1 MTINEQGNKLKPK
14 PFVKWAG
21 GKKQI
26 LSKLLQYKPTYFN
39 RYIEPF
45 VGGGALLFELSI
57 REGLINDSN
66 EELINCYEIIRDN
79 PEELIKDLY
88 KHVNTAEYFYE
99 IRGQNSAELT
109 KIERASRLIYLNR
122 TCYNGLWRVNQ
133 KNQFNTPFGNYTNP
147 RIVNVELIPQVSIFL
162 KNVKIY
168 CMDFE
173 KFLLENAKEGD
184 FIYLD
189 PPYHPISK
197 YSDFKR
203 YTKDFFGLEE
213 QKKLAFIFQKLHE
226 KGCKLL
232 LSNSYSDFIL
242 ELYKDFNIVIIDAR
256 RNINK
261 NPEGRGLIKEILIK
275 NYE

>member
-1 MTINEQGNKLKPK
+1 MTIKEQPNKLKPK

-26 LSKLLQYKPTYFN
+26 LSRLLHYKPTHFN

-45 VGGGALLFELSI
+45 VGGGAFLFELNFM
-57 REGLINDSN
+57 EGLINDSN
-66 EELINCYEIIRDN
+66 EELIICYEIIRDY
-79 PEELIKDLY
+79 PEELIRDLK

-99 IRGQNSAELT
+99 IRRQNSSELT

-133 KNQFNTPFGNYTNP
+133 KNQFNTPFGKYTNP
-147 RIVNVELIPQVSIFL
+147 KIVNSQLIIEVSTFL
-162 KNVKIY
+162 KKVKIY

-173 KFLLENAKEGD
+173 KFLLENAKEDD

-213 QKKLAFIFQKLHE
+213 QKRLAFIFKKLHE

-242 ELYKDFNIVIIDAR
+242 ESYKDFNIVIIDAR

-261 NPEGRGLIKEILIK
+261 NPDGRGLIKEVLIK

>member
-1 MTINEQGNKLKPK
+1 MTTKEQANKLKPK

-21 GKKQI
+21 GKKQT
-26 LSKLLQYKPTYFN
+26 LSRLLEFKPAHFN

-45 VGGGALLFELSI
+45 VGGGALLFELNFM
-57 REGLINDSN
+57 EGLINDSN

-79 PEELIKDLY
+79 PEDLIKDLY

-99 IRGQNSAELT
+99 IRKQNSSELT
-109 KIERASRLIYLNR
+109 KLERASRLIYLNR

-133 KNQFNTPFGNYTNP
+133 KNQFNTPFGRYTNP
-147 RIVNVELIPQVSIFL
+147 KIVNAELIPQVSTFL

-173 KFLLENAKEGD
+173 KFLLENAKEED

-213 QKKLAFIFQKLHE
+213 QKRLAFIFKKLHE

-261 NPEGRGLIKEILIK
+261 NPDGRGLIKEILIK